1 MEVICPKEKCTGCS
15 ACMNVCPKEAI
26 TMVELEPLGHIHP
39 LIDSS
44 KCIDCHLCEKT
55 CPVNYP
61 VSFHK
66 PLNAYAAVSRD
77 YDDLMSSS
85 SGGAAS
91 VFSHVILEHGGVVYG
106 CVQENYKNIS
116 HTRISRKED
125 LHKLKGSK
133 YVQSN
138 INLAYRNV
146 RQDLKSEKLV
156 LFIGTPCQVAGL
168 RSFLKKEYHNLFT
181 IDLVCHGVPSQKLLR
196 EEVLYMLG
204 NDCDAYVHF
213 RRKGEPLARMFGL
226 FLSNCSKVD
235 ENKELFL
242 YNDYITAFM
251 NGLTFRKSC
260 YSCSY
265 AQGSRCSDITVSD
278 YWGIGKSTLKTDC
291 GISLILQNSSKA
303 SLLMDMSANY
313 FHIEKRTVE
322 EAIAGNGQLIAAF
335 SEPAYRDTFIAD
347 YETIG
352 RRAFKKH
359 LRAYK
364 KNWKRLYLSKRTL
377 FSALRSRLKR
387 IPFVYN
393 VYKKLK
399 RK

>member
-1 MEVICPKEKCTGCS
+1 MEVICPQEKCTGCS

-26 TMVELEPLGHIHP
+26 TMVEQEPLGHIHP
-39 LIDSS
+39 LIDNS
-44 KCIDCHLCEKT
+44 KCIDCHLCEKI

-61 VSFHK
+61 VSLHE
-66 PLNAYAAVSRD
+66 PLNAYAAISRD

-91 VFSHVILEHGGVVYG
+91 VFSHVILEQGGVVYG

-125 LHKLKGSK
+125 LYKLKGSK

-146 RQDLKSEKLV
+146 RQDLKSKKLV
-156 LFIGTPCQVAGL
+156 LFIGTPCQIAGL
-168 RSFLKKEYHNLFT
+168 RSFLRKEYQNLFT

-196 EEVLYMLG
+196 EEVLYMIG
-204 NDCDAYVHF
+204 KESDAYVNF

-226 FLSNCSKVD
+226 FLSNCSKVA
-235 ENKELFL
+235 EKKELFL

-251 NGLTFRKSC
+251 AGLTFRKSC

-265 AQGSRCSDITVSD
+265 AQSSRCSDITVSD
-278 YWGIGKSTLKTDC
+278 YWGIGKSTVKTDC

-303 SLLMDMSANY
+303 SLLIEKSTNY
-313 FHIEKRTVE
+313 FHMEKRTVE
-322 EAIAGNGQLIAAF
+322 EAVGGNGQLNAAF
-335 SEPAYRDTFIAD
+335 FEPAYRDAFIED
-347 YETIG
+347 YQTIG
-352 RRAFKKH
+352 RRALKKH
-359 LRAYK
+359 LRSYK
-364 KNWKRLYLSKRTL
+364 KNWKRLHLRKRTL
-377 FSALRSRLKR
+377 FSVLRSWLKR
-387 IPFVYN
+387 IPFIYN